1 MKIDEFQK
9 NVNEKPNRLRKSKQE
24 LDISKHI
31 GCVQDSQWRLCTIYV
46 NDWLNNGNTR
56 SNPRNSNKKK
66 KMTQP
71 QVSEHDKAEVTQDT
85 CSLLQ
90 IASHHVWAKSDCK
103 SV

>member
-1 MKIDEFQK
+1 METIDQIQEIQK
-9 NVNEKPNRLRKSKQE
+9 
-24 LDISKHI
+24 
-31 GCVQDSQWRLCTIYV
+31 
-46 NDWLNNGNTR
+46 
-56 SNPRNSNKKK
+56 KKK